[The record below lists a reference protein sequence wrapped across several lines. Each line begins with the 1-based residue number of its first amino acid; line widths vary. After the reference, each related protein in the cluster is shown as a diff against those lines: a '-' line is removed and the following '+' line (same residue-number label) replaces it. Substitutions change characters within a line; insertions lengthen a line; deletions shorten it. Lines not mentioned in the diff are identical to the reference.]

1 MPSRPTIS
9 TDVSL
14 SALAAIA
21 AAAGPARA
29 DENLL
34 RGPFPF
40 RKDNQVSAHV
50 LIGTGQGD
58 TMSGTKLAF
67 DYNYKLTG
75 GFIPLWL
82 DLGVNAQLGGCN
94 ATTAAAACSSN
105 TGDVF
110 ETVGGV
116 RWTFAPPIPL
126 VPYMGA
132 VGGLVFAFPNSARGG
147 DRRAWSAR
155 WAAPTTS
162 CSTGWAAALQ
172 VGYSLGAIG
181 YDSTFVGSHT
191 YAVLDI
197 GGGVVFQ
204 F

>member
-1 MPSRPTIS
+1 MIPSILS
-9 TDVSL
+9 TL
-14 SALAAIA
+14 SALAVIV
-21 AAAGPARA
+21 AAAGPTRA

-75 GFIPLWL
+75 GLIPLWL
-82 DLGVNAQLGGCN
+82 DLGVNAQLGGCRG
-94 ATTAAAACSSN
+94 TTSAGACSFNS
-105 TGDVF
+105 GDVF

-126 VPYMGA
+126 VPFVGA
-132 VGGLVFAFPNSARGG
+132 VGGLVFAFPNSA
-147 DRRAWSAR
+147 
-155 WAAPTTS
+155 
-162 CSTGWAAALQ
+162 AAATGLVVRAVGGANYFVFDWLGGGLQ

-197 GGGVVFQ
+197 GGGVTFQ

>member
-1 MPSRPTIS
+1 ML
-9 TDVSL
+9 L

-82 DLGVNAQLGGCN
+82 DLGVNAQLGGCKTT
-94 ATTAAAACSSN
+94 TTAAACLSN

-126 VPYMGA
+126 VPYVGA
-132 VGGLVFAFPNSARGG
+132 VGGLVFAFPNSA
-147 DRRAWSAR
+147 
-155 WAAPTTS
+155 
-162 CSTGWAAALQ
+162 AAATGVVVRAVGGANYFVFDWLGGGLQ
-172 VGYSLGAIG
+172 VGYSLGTIA

-197 GGGVVFQ
+197 GGGVVLQ

>member
-1 MPSRPTIS
+1 MPSRPIFPLII
-9 TDVSL
+9 L

-40 RKDNQVSAHV
+40 RKDNQISAHV

-67 DYNYKLTG
+67 DYNYKLTN

-82 DLGVNAQLGGCN
+82 DLGVNAQLGGCRGTP
-94 ATTAAAACSSN
+94 TTAGCSLNS
-105 TGDVF
+105 GDVF
-110 ETVGGV
+110 ETLGGV

-132 VGGLVFAFPNSARGG
+132 VGGLVFAFPNSA
-147 DRRAWSAR
+147 
-155 WAAPTTS
+155 
-162 CSTGWAAALQ
+162 AAATGVVVRAVGGANYFVFDWLGGGVQ
-172 VGYSLGAIG
+172 IGYSLGTIG